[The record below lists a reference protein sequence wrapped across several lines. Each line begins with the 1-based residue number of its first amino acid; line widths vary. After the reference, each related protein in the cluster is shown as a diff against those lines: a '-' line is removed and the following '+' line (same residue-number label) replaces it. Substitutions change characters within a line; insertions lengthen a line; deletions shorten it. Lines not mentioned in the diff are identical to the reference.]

1 MMASYGSTPQVKQQ
15 LQFLDGW
22 VYRSHSVMRTST
34 SCNRVFKTILAGPGA
49 TNKETRQVA
58 DNISDPLLS
67 EI

>member
-1 MMASYGSTPQVKQQ
+1 MMASYGSTPQLKQQ
-15 LQFLDGW
+15 LH
-22 VYRSHSVMRTST
+22 YRSHSVMRKPT

-58 DNISDPLLS
+58 DNISDPLLP

>member
-1 MMASYGSTPQVKQQ
+1 
-15 LQFLDGW
+15 
-22 VYRSHSVMRTST
+22 MRNPT

-58 DNISDPLLS
+58 DNILDPLLS

>member
-1 MMASYGSTPQVKQQ
+1 
-15 LQFLDGW
+15 
-22 VYRSHSVMRTST
+22 MRNPTSR
-34 SCNRVFKTILAGPGA
+34 NRVFETILAGPSA